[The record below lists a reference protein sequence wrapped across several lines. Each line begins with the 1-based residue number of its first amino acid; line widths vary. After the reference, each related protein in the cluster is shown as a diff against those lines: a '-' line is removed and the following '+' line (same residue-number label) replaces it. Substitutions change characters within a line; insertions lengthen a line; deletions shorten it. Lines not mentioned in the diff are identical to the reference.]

1 MLKEQNIKLQCDLE
15 NQRKDTEEQNEV
27 KDLDNR
33 VYKNYEQNQKFDQQI
48 RW

>member
-1 MLKEQNIKLQCDLE
+1 MLKEQNINFQCDLE